1 MESALINEQTINNEL
16 TVNHVNNVNNVQN
29 SETVFTE
36 YIFPESDKVTD
47 DHEENDKSSNM
58 WEIIYSENRGKT
70 EDIPLDSFIRFG
82 SWGQT
87 NEIYKNLSE
96 YPFFQQNI
104 LDYNRLRQM
113 LMEDFQD
120 QKWNIKQKELALQ
133 QEWKT
138 VHYAWKQKFES
149 LQKTKGKM

>member
-29 SETVFTE
+29 K
-36 YIFPESDKVTD
+36 SDKVTD

-96 YPFFQQNI
+96 YPFF
-104 LDYNRLRQM
+104 NRTFWITI
-113 LMEDFQD
+113 DFV
-120 QKWNIKQKELALQ
+120 KC
-133 QEWKT
+133 
-138 VHYAWKQKFES
+138 
-149 LQKTKGKM
+149 